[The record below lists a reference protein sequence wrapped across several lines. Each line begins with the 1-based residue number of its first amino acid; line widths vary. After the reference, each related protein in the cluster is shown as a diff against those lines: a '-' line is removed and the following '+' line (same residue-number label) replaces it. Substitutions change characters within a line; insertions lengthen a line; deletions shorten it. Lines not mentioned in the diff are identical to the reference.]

1 MEESKKEDLTNYRPV
16 NLTLITGKVKEQ
28 IILETTEIIESCQCG
43 FLKGKFSLTNL
54 IVFYFEMSGLV
65 YKRRAVDVD
74 DLDP

>member
-28 IILETTEIIESCQCG
+28 IILETTETIESCQCG
-43 FLKGKFSLTNL
+43 FLKGKSSLTNL
-54 IVFYFEMSGLV
+54 IVFCFEMSGLV
-65 YKRRAVDVD
+65 YKGRAVDVD